1 MLHSFFSS
9 VTEQL
14 GGMYHVSYV
23 SINRSGWVVLGGF
36 GLRSVQVYNMDK
48 SSFILLRS
56 LFFSSSVSSL

>member
-1 MLHSFFSS
+1 MLHSLFSG

-14 GGMYHVSYV
+14 GGMYRVSYV

-56 LFFSSSVSSL
+56 LFIFFFHL